1 MGGYGTMRI
10 GMKYPD
16 VFAALY
22 AMSPCC
28 MGANMTPSQEQFA
41 NALATQNDEQ
51 LSQADFGT
59 SAMLAS
65 AAVWS
70 PNPDNPPFYVDLP
83 YKDGELQTDV
93 VARWVANAPLVM
105 LHQYIPQLKSF
116 EDVLI
121 DAGDSDVG
129 IAATVVEMSAILN
142 AYGVAHRSEIY
153 EGNHVS
159 GIHERITSNLMPM
172 FTEVLVS
179 Q

>member
-1 MGGYGTMRI
+1 
-10 GMKYPD
+10 
-16 VFAALY
+16 
-22 AMSPCC
+22 
-28 MGANMTPSQEQFA
+28 
-41 NALATQNDEQ
+41 
-51 LSQADFGT
+51 
-59 SAMLAS
+59 
-65 AAVWS
+65 
-70 PNPDNPPFYVDLP
+70 
-83 YKDGELQTDV
+83 
-93 VARWVANAPLVM
+93 M